1 MKLHKGLILR
11 QVRENENFPFAS
23 FITRVLITIGDYCF
37 LFSSFVKI
45 YRSPFAKCPFPMF
58 KLPTAND
65 SLKNSRCKTEKQVIS
80 KCEVLYHNKW
90 SSKSLLLLLSVPYK
104 V

>member
-1 MKLHKGLILR
+1 MKLHKELILR
-11 QVRENENFPFAS
+11 QVRENENFLFAS
-23 FITRVLITIGDYCF
+23 FITHVLITIGDYCV
-37 LFSSFVKI
+37 LFSSFVKV
-45 YRSPFAKCPFPMF
+45 YCSPFAKCPFPMF

-90 SSKSLLLLLSVPYK
+90 SSKISYCPSVPYK